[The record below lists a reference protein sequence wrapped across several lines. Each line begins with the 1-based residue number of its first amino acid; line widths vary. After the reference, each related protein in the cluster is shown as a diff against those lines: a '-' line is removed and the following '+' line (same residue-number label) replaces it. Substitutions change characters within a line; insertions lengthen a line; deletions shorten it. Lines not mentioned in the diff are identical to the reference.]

1 MPRRTTHLIYSQQ
14 SFAAVTNQSGS
25 VRSHRVWW
33 DACLPALDACSIV
46 SALAV
51 VRLAFNGEMED
62 ATFQL
67 ALVATIIFMVIAQI
81 TGLHRQPKAS
91 TLDREFV
98 SVASTWSLTILTI
111 AVLSLATRS
120 GELYPRSELFSWFV
134 VAPITIGM
142 CRMSAR
148 VLQRGAIRQGMGTR
162 RVAIAGFNKLGQKVA
177 AELQSN
183 ETLGWCVTGFYD
195 DRVSNR
201 DQPTE
206 GEKAITTQLTGDL
219 ESMIRKARAGE
230 IDTVLVTL
238 PMRAETRIREVLRHL
253 SDSTVSVYIVP
264 DIFVFDLLH
273 SRWTHIGQLSA
284 VSIFE
289 NPLDGIDGFAKRLTD
304 VLIASSALLVA
315 AIPMAF
321 IAFAVKLTSPG
332 PVFFRQRRYGLD
344 GREIRVWKFRSM
356 RACDDGA
363 TVKQATKG
371 DSRITPLGGFLRK
384 TSLDELPQL
393 FNVLDGS
400 MSLVG
405 PRPHASAHNEEYR
418 QQIQGYMLRHKVKPG
433 ITGLAQVSGCR
444 GETDTLEKME
454 RRVEFDHQYIRGWSL
469 WLDIKILF
477 RTLRVAWRQPEAY

>member
-1 MPRRTTHLIYSQQ
+1 VDPEAFHLVTSYREVISVANQQ
-14 SFAAVTNQSGS
+14 TS
-25 VRSHRVWW
+25 VRNHRIWW

-46 SALAV
+46 SSLAV
-51 VRLAFNGEMED
+51 VRIVSHGEMED
-62 ATFQL
+62 VTIQL
-67 ALVATIIFMVIAQI
+67 ALVATIVFLVIAQI

-91 TLDREFV
+91 TLDREFA
-98 SVASTWSLTILTI
+98 SVASTWTLTVLTL

-120 GELYPRSELFSWFV
+120 GEMYARSELFSWFLA
-134 VAPITIGM
+134 APALIGI
-142 CRMSAR
+142 CRLCAR
-148 VLQRGAIRQGMGTR
+148 VIQRGAMRQGVGTR
-162 RVAIAGFNKLGQKVA
+162 RVAIAGQNQLGRKVA
-177 AELQSN
+177 AELESN
-183 ETLGWCVTGFYD
+183 TTLGWQMTGFYD
-195 DRVSNR
+195 DRDSSR
-201 DQPTE
+201 DTDSKAGQQPL
-206 GEKAITTQLTGDL
+206 AGDL
-219 ESMIRKARAGE
+219 ETLIERARAGE
-230 IDTVLVTL
+230 IDTILVTL
-238 PMRAETRIREVLRHL
+238 PMRAETRIREMLRQL

-289 NPLDGIDGFAKRLTD
+289 NPLDGIDGVAKRTTD
-304 VLIASSALLVA
+304 ILIASLALTVA
-315 AIPMAF
+315 AIPMLM
-321 IAFAVKLTSPG
+321 IAIGVKMTSPG

-356 RACDDGA
+356 RTCDDGA

-371 DSRITPLGGFLRK
+371 DSRITPLGAFLRK
-384 TSLDELPQL
+384 SSLDELPQL
-393 FNVLDGS
+393 FNVIDGS

-405 PRPHASAHNEEYR
+405 PRPHATAHNEEYR
-418 QQIQGYMLRHKVKPG
+418 QQILGYMLRHKVKPG

-477 RTLRVAWRQPEAY
+477 RTLWVAWRQPEAY

>member
-1 MPRRTTHLIYSQQ
+1 MASILIAHL
-14 SFAAVTNQSGS
+14 FATKFIIVTNQSGP

-46 SALAV
+46 AALAI
-51 VRLAFNGEMED
+51 VRLAFHGEMED

-67 ALVATIIFMVIAQI
+67 ALVATIIFLVIAQI
-81 TGLHRQPKAS
+81 TGLHRHPKAS
-91 TLDREFV
+91 TLDREFA
-98 SVASTWSLTILTI
+98 SVASTWSLTIFVL
-111 AVLSLATRS
+111 ALLSLATRS
-120 GELYPRSELFSWFV
+120 GDIYARSELFSWFIL
-134 VAPITIGM
+134 APVTIGL

-148 VLQRGAIRQGMGTR
+148 VIQQGAIRQGKGIR
-162 RVAIAGFNKLGQKVA
+162 RVAIAGFNKLGHKVA
-177 AELQSN
+177 TELQSN
-183 ETLGWCVTGFYD
+183 ATLGWRVTGFFD
-195 DRVSNR
+195 DRVITR
-201 DQPTE
+201 DQPAGHE
-206 GEKAITTQLTGDL
+206 PVSTTGLSGNL
-219 ESMIRKARAGE
+219 ESLIAKARAGE

-238 PMRAETRIREVLRHL
+238 PMRAEKRIRDVLKEL
-253 SDSTVSVYIVP
+253 SDSTVSVYVVP

-289 NPLDGIDGFAKRLTD
+289 NPLDGIDGFAKRSTD
-304 VLIASSALLVA
+304 VIIATCALFVA
-315 AIPMAF
+315 AIPMAI
-321 IAFAVKLTSPG
+321 IAGAVKMTSPG

-356 RACDDGA
+356 RTCDDGA
-363 TVKQATKG
+363 TVKQATRG
-371 DSRITPLGGFLRK
+371 DSRITPLGAFLRK

-393 FNVLDGS
+393 FNVIDGS

-405 PRPHASAHNEEYR
+405 PRPHATAHNEEYR
-418 QQIQGYMLRHKVKPG
+418 QQIHGYMLRHKVKPG

-477 RTLRVAWRQPEAY
+477 RTLLVAWRQPEAY

>member
-1 MPRRTTHLIYSQQ
+1 M
-14 SFAAVTNQSGS
+14 TNQSGP

-81 TGLHRQPKAS
+81 SGLHRHPKAS
-91 TLDREFV
+91 TLDREFA
-98 SVASTWSLTILTI
+98 SIASTWALTIVML
-111 AVLSLATRS
+111 ALLSLATRS
-120 GELYPRSELFSWFV
+120 GEIYARSELFSWFV
-134 VAPITIGM
+134 VAPITIGL

-148 VLQRGAIRQGMGTR
+148 VIQRSAIRQGVGSR
-162 RVAIAGFNKLGQKVA
+162 RVAIAGFNKLGHKVA
-177 AELQSN
+177 AELETN
-183 ETLGWCVTGFYD
+183 ATLGWNVTGFYD
-195 DRVSNR
+195 DREITR
-201 DQPTE
+201 DQPSSNE
-206 GEKAITTQLTGDL
+206 PISSSKLVGDL
-219 ESMIRKARAGE
+219 DTLIRKARAGE
-230 IDTVLVTL
+230 VDTVLVTL
-238 PMRAETRIREVLRHL
+238 PMRAESRIRDVLKEL
-253 SDSTVSVYIVP
+253 SDSTVSVYVVP

-289 NPLDGIDGFAKRLTD
+289 NPLDGIDGFAKRATD
-304 VLIASSALLVA
+304 VLIATSALLVA
-315 AIPMAF
+315 AIPMTV
-321 IAFAVKLTSPG
+321 IAVAVKLTSRG

-356 RACDDGA
+356 RTCDDGA
-363 TVKQATKG
+363 VVKQATKG
-371 DSRITPLGGFLRK
+371 DSRITPLGAFLRK
-384 TSLDELPQL
+384 SSLDELPQL

-454 RRVEFDHQYIRGWSL
+454 RRVAFDHQYIRGWSL

-477 RTLRVAWRQPEAY
+477 RTLLVAWRQPEAY

>member
-1 MPRRTTHLIYSQQ
+1 MAH
-14 SFAAVTNQSGS
+14 QSGP

-46 SALAV
+46 TALAL
-51 VRLAFNGEMED
+51 VRIGFHGQIED
-62 ATFQL
+62 VTFQL
-67 ALVATIIFMVIAQI
+67 ALVATIIFLVVAQI
-81 TGLHRQPKAS
+81 TGLHRHPKAS
-91 TLDREFV
+91 TYDRELA
-98 SVASTWSLTILTI
+98 SVASTWSLTVLAL

-120 GELYPRSELFSWFV
+120 GELYARSELFLWFL
-134 VAPITIGM
+134 VAPCIVGV
-142 CRMSAR
+142 CRLCAR
-148 VLQRGAIRQGMGTR
+148 VIQQGAIRQGVGTR
-162 RVAIAGFNKLGQKVA
+162 RVAIAGLNRLGHKVA

-183 ETLGWCVTGFYD
+183 ATLGWRVTGFYD
-195 DRVSNR
+195 DREVTR
-201 DQPTE
+201 DQPT
-206 GEKAITTQLTGDL
+206 GNDPLSTSRLVGDL
-219 ESMIRKARAGE
+219 SALVDQARQGQ

-238 PMRAETRIREVLRHL
+238 PMRAETRIREVLRQL

-289 NPLDGIDGFAKRLTD
+289 NPLDGIDGVAKRATD
-304 VLIASSALLVA
+304 IVIATCALLVG
-315 AIPMAF
+315 AIPMMM
-321 IAFAVKLTSPG
+321 IAVAIKLTSPG

-356 RACDDGA
+356 RTCDDGA
-363 TVKQATKG
+363 IVKQATKG
-371 DSRITPLGGFLRK
+371 DGRITPLGAFLRK

-393 FNVLDGS
+393 FNVLEGS

-405 PRPHASAHNEEYR
+405 PRPHATAHNEEYR

-469 WLDIKILF
+469 WLDIQILF
-477 RTLRVAWRQPEAY
+477 RTLLVAWRQPEAY